1 MPSAFKAIFG
11 ADTSKFE
18 AGVNKVR
25 RMSENAAARISGSF
39 AAQFSGIVSVAGI
52 TELSRRTIDWAGH
65 IRDAADGLGVNVE
78 WLQKMQNGA
87 KLVGAEIEDISKF
100 ITEMNKARED
110 ALLKPDGKNAAA
122 LKRMGIT
129 TAEIANLSTQEFFNR
144 ITAAFKNGASTQ
156 LVNDVREVGGQSA
169 RNLIAAF
176 SAQFASDAPFL
187 AEELVDQLDDIGDS
201 FTELKTRLMVDLAPA
216 IIWVANAISKIPR
229 WVSDAGTQMGA
240 YGGSKGIVA
249 TAMDAARYNR
259 LNDGAER
266 ARKAGLTKPGQTK
279 LGFFSRDAHVPTA
292 EEAAFMKDFEERMVT
307 GGKAVAETEAENA
320 KADEAIAAGR
330 EATRAARRKRENSPP
345 LFSPAAINLDKRGT
359 SSGRLGMTENQRLG
373 AFGGGS
379 EWERAGGY
387 LGGPQLALLD
397 VNKQVLAAT
406 REQTKLLTTIAKAS
420 QKRGSGV
427 NF

>member
-1 MPSAFKAIFG
+1 
-11 ADTSKFE
+11 
-18 AGVNKVR
+18 
-25 RMSENAAARISGSF
+25 
-39 AAQFSGIVSVAGI
+39 
-52 TELSRRTIDWAGH
+52 
-65 IRDAADGLGVNVE
+65 
-78 WLQKMQNGA
+78 
-87 KLVGAEIEDISKF
+87 
-100 ITEMNKARED
+100 
-110 ALLKPDGKNAAA
+110 
-122 LKRMGIT
+122 
-129 TAEIANLSTQEFFNR
+129 
-144 ITAAFKNGASTQ
+144 
-156 LVNDVREVGGQSA
+156 
-169 RNLIAAF
+169 
-176 SAQFASDAPFL
+176 
-187 AEELVDQLDDIGDS
+187 
-201 FTELKTRLMVDLAPA
+201 
-216 IIWVANAISKIPR
+216 
-229 WVSDAGTQMGA
+229 
-240 YGGSKGIVA
+240 
-249 TAMDAARYNR
+249 
-259 LNDGAER
+259 
-266 ARKAGLTKPGQTK
+266 
-279 LGFFSRDAHVPTA
+279 
-292 EEAAFMKDFEERMVT
+292 MKDFEERMVT